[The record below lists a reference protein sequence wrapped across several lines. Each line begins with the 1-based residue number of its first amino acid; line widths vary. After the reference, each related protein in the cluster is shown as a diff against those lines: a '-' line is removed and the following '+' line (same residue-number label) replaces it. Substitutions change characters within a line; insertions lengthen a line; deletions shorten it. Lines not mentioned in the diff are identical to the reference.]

1 MRVPNFKIQEYMD
14 FENNTQQYII
24 SKAGVFSVLLE
35 IFLYFIL
42 ITQNTLKMISK
53 FLLLVWNSFFYS

>member
-53 FLLLVWNSFFYS
+53 FLLLV

>member
-24 SKAGVFSVLLE
+24 SKAVLLE
-35 IFLYFIL
+35 IFLYFTL
-42 ITQNTLKMISK
+42 ITQNTLK
-53 FLLLVWNSFFYS
+53 